1 MLPHSVSDIRSN
13 LPENIVAA
21 ATIVGKGAHRR
32 AVFKAIYFGKK
43 KWKTVAE
50 IAKATGLSRL
60 RVLQE
65 GGKLAGN
72 HIVEQGKANGDTAYA
87 KDPVL
92 SHHQRKILDAAIDV
106 KKRERIP
113 TKQNP
118 QSSTVLR
125 VVHSQSRPRPRK
137 ITIDDVASFKGVR
150 SFDRPDPQ
158 LHLNKMPEARIKTA
172 FKRIIGETHDFKD
185 WGGEKNDLFTNK
197 LRTSAA
203 RTTAAF
209 ALKGKATQGPLT
221 PRKMGKNGDQIARL
235 FGSEADVFFVVYHG
249 KVDQSIH
256 EQMHA
261 HAIAR
266 SYGGRLVRY
275 GVIDGDDL
283 NRLFQAYPAAFEP
296 HPSRFRG

>member
-13 LPENIVAA
+13 LPENIVTA

-32 AVFKAIYFGKK
+32 AVFEAIYFGKK

-50 IAKATGLSRL
+50 IARATGLPRV

-65 GGKLAGN
+65 GGRLAGN
-72 HIVEQGKANGDTAYA
+72 QIVEQGRAGGDTAYA

-92 SHHQRKILDAAIDV
+92 SHHKKKILDAAMDV
-106 KKRERIP
+106 KKRKRIP

-118 QSSTVLR
+118 RSSTVLR
-125 VVHSQSRPRPRK
+125 VVHSTSRPRPRK
-137 ITIDDVASFKGVR
+137 ITIDDVASFKGV
-150 SFDRPDPQ
+150 SNFDRPDPK
-158 LHLNKMPEARIKTA
+158 LRLNRIPEERIKTA

-197 LRTSAA
+197 LRVSIA
-203 RTTAAF
+203 RTTAVFAF
-209 ALKGKATQGPLT
+209 KGKATQGSLT

-235 FGSEADVFFVVYHG
+235 FGSEAYVFFVVYHG

-266 SYGGRLVRY
+266 SYGGRSVHY

-283 NRLFQAYPAAFEP
+283 NRLFQAYPAAFAARP
-296 HPSRFRG
+296 